1 MGPSFFY
8 NMTPLSD
15 EIIHIEEGDGKI
27 SNLFSNIA
35 PLSDEIYRVDEE
47 FNVSEENDAKDEV
60 KQVKIKFSSP
70 VSLVV
75 GHLANLFHVTPLSDE
90 ICELD
95 NETSLNITPLSDEIY
110 HSDDTSRLSAN
121 ILSTTLVQL

>member
-90 ICELD
+90 I
-95 NETSLNITPLSDEIY
+95 Y

-121 ILSTTLVQL
+121 ILSTTLVQLCH